1 VLLSDSIVSETR
13 LKQYKKDS
21 LFTAKQLFFSP
32 SDYTKLI
39 KFNLH
44 HSASDT
50 AILTSYDAANFTIS
64 ATVNKQQLLTLFQRH
79 YTGWKAFVD
88 NKEVTI
94 YKSDLNFM
102 SVILPAGKH
111 TVEFRYSNPAL
122 RFAWILSLI
131 GSLIAISS
139 FVFSFRRKPIE

>member
-1 VLLSDSIVSETR
+1 MLLC
-13 LKQYKKDS
+13 LG
-21 LFTAKQLFFSP
+21 LFFSP

-44 HSASDT
+44 HSVRDT
-50 AILTSYDAANFTIS
+50 AILISYDAANFTLNS
-64 ATVNKQQLLTLFQRH
+64 NVKQHQLLTLFQKH

-102 SVILPAGKH
+102 SVVLPAGKH

-122 RFAWILSLI
+122 RFAWILSLL

-139 FVFSFRRKPIE
+139 FFFNVRSENR